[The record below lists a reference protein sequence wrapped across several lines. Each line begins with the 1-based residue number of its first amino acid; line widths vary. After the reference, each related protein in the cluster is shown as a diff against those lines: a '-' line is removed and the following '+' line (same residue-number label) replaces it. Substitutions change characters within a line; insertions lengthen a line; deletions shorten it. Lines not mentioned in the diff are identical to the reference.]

1 MSNLAE
7 RAATL
12 GEHALQR
19 LRAIH
24 SPLIREVR
32 GRGLLIGIELTR
44 RVQPYLE
51 TLCERGI
58 LALPAGPNVLRL
70 IPPLV
75 ITEAQLD
82 HVLDVVEKILGGANE
97 RQGRANPSP
106 YDMGLHCLDE
116 TDGILQPPNGPSRT
130 HRAQPVPTEVELL
143 QQMLTIPSLSG
154 EESALAHFLVER
166 AREFGLHAYVDE
178 VGNFVASTHED
189 LGSGPSVGVGA
200 AVEWQTCGAR
210 HTGYSVD
217 PSEW

>member
-1 MSNLAE
+1 HLDE

-70 IPPLV
+70 LPPLV

-82 HVLDVVEKILGGANE
+82 RVLDIIE
-97 RQGRANPSP
+97 
-106 YDMGLHCLDE
+106 
-116 TDGILQPPNGPSRT
+116 
-130 HRAQPVPTEVELL
+130 EL
-143 QQMLTIPSLSG
+143 
-154 EESALAHFLVER
+154 
-166 AREFGLHAYVDE
+166 
-178 VGNFVASTHED
+178 
-189 LGSGPSVGVGA
+189 LGSGKGRDKPQPLRQQVEHTIGTGA
-200 AVEWQTCGAR
+200 
-210 HTGYSVD
+210 
-217 PSEW
+217 SE